1 MKKRSVLCLALILAG
16 YFLLLASILWDT
28 APDPRPAMLRGAGV
42 FLLTFGIVDT
52 IRMKSEPD
60 YQKRKKIEYRD
71 ERNIAIWNRAGVV
84 CGKKPFGAAVG
95 IAVSKRYVKE
105 TAGRLKSRPAVLSGV
120 RVSHGA
126 VALQFVIDLQLRA
139 AGAGDDRLG
148 LLLAVLGLS
157 LELRHRP
164 GVIPGMGM
172 CPVRTGHSFFRHN
185 ITSAVACP
193 APGLFIR

>member
-71 ERNIAIWNRAGVV
+71 ERNIAIWNRAGAVS
-84 CGKKPFGAAVG
+84 GKVLQWGVPAAAWAAVCLWKAPLWIG
-95 IAVSKRYVKE
+95 WAS
-105 TAGRLKSRPAVLSGV
+105 
-120 RVSHGA
+120 
-126 VALQFVIDLQLRA
+126 
-139 AGAGDDRLG
+139 LG
-148 LLLAVLGLS
+148 LCAAKSL
-157 LELRHRP
+157 LELLLVLRYQKD
-164 GVIPGMGM
+164 M
-172 CPVRTGHSFFRHN
+172 
-185 ITSAVACP
+185 
-193 APGLFIR
+193 